1 MKTINVSDEIYE
13 KLKGFVVDPFDDSP
27 DVVIGRIVDIANK
40 AKSRWSPFDSQEN
53 AEPQPQPQYSYSNS
67 CDEHEQVSQEREVI
81 L

>member
-27 DVVIGRIVDIANK
+27 DVVIGRVVDIANK

-53 AEPQPQPQYSYSNS
+53 PEPQPQYSYNNS
-67 CDEHEQVSQEREVI
+67 CDENEQDSQELEVI